1 MVIIHSLIMTV
12 LYCTVVGL
20 QIELPSKNTRTT
32 KFILPMKAA
41 ESARTTTG
49 RTAIGTATAMAAA
62 VQMSRED
69 SVRRV
74 KQLLLSSCSRDD
86 S

>member
-1 MVIIHSLIMTV
+1 MR
-12 LYCTVVGL
+12 
-20 QIELPSKNTRTT
+20 KT
-32 KFILPMKAA
+32 KFVLPRKAV

-49 RTAIGTATAMAAA
+49 RTATGTATAMAAA

-69 SVRRV
+69 SVRRI
-74 KQLLLSSCSRDD
+74 KQLLLSSFSRDD